1 MKLQID
7 DIPKENRVYFKEGIL
22 KAIEGKGNIHFT
34 RDKAIVKLEEPYI
47 VTEQSLIEKYKYKK
61 AIYTFIQEFRLYQFN
76 Q

>member
-1 MKLQID
+1 
-7 DIPKENRVYFKEGIL
+7 L